1 MDKLSFNVMQTFVLV
16 PSNDHLHDLS
26 LHHFHIQR
34 VFGSFDSHNG
44 NDAPSCCLL
53 HFWKVFR
60 LLLQDILPHLSE
72 GLQTQSQDTQ
82 MFEGKWIPISD
93 L

>member
-1 MDKLSFNVMQTFVLV
+1 MDKLSFNVMQTFVLI

-44 NDAPSCCLL
+44 HDAPSCCLL

-72 GLQTQSQDTQ
+72 GLQTETQNTQ